1 MSHFLKLLLFLC
13 GLSGIIGQ
21 ALAEGASNPADHPGP
36 GLVIIYHCDPQMRS
50 DLRDALKGGLS
61 KRLEAMARAGQVARY
76 QVLMSRYVDSEG
88 FDAAALIQFA
98 DVAGLSAWGAVELNS
113 AAGLPLKG
121 AHGVNIQSVP
131 VDLKRWAKAASPSAG
146 RPTYLI
152 VPYEYLVSKSDYL
165 AYLDAYTLPQFSGWM
180 DEGVLAEH
188 QIYLAQYPAGRS
200 WSALI
205 VLAYRDDQALA
216 LRESITEKVR
226 ARLRDLP
233 EWKAVSDN
241 KAKVRIEKAP
251 VVADLIAQSGNM
263 GK

>member
-1 MSHFLKLLLFLC
+1 MNQVFKLILFIC
-13 GLSGIIGQ
+13 GVNWFAGH
-21 ALAEGASNPADHPGP
+21 ALAATESNPQGLTGP
-36 GLVIIYHCDPQMRS
+36 GLVITYHCDPQMRG
-50 DLRDALKGGLS
+50 DLREALKIGLS
-61 KRLEAMARAGQVARY
+61 KRLEAMTRAGQVARY

-121 AHGVNIQSVP
+121 AHGVSIQSVP
-131 VDLKRWAKAASPSAG
+131 VELKRWAMAASSATG
-146 RPTYLI
+146 RPTYLV
-152 VPYEYLVSKSDYL
+152 VPYEYLVSKSEYL
-165 AYLDAYTLPQFSGWM
+165 AYLDSYTLPQFAGWI

-205 VLAYRDDQALA
+205 VLAYRDDQALSR
-216 LRESITEKVR
+216 REAVTEKVR
-226 ARLRDLP
+226 ARLREVP

-241 KAKVRIEKAP
+241 KAKVRVEKAP
-251 VVADLIAQSGNM
+251 VVADLIAQSGSI